1 MPTTATASTA
11 SMAPRPTLTFG
22 QILNMNFGF
31 FGIQY
36 SFGLQQ
42 SSMSPIYRYLGANEA
57 SLPLLWLAGPVT
69 GLLVQP
75 IIGAMS
81 DRTLSPRGRRT
92 PYFLVGAILCSI
104 ALLLM
109 PFSAAL
115 WMAAGLLWILDAA
128 NNVTMEPYRAFVSD
142 RLDASQHSIG
152 FLTQSGRTTFYCP
165 SCQR

>member
-1 MPTTATASTA
+1 MPTAAAMPSASI
-11 SMAPRPTLTFG
+11 APRPMLTFG

-42 SSMSPIYRYLGANEA
+42 SSMSPIYRYLGADEA
-57 SLPLLWLAGPVT
+57 SLPMLWLAGPVT

-104 ALLLM
+104 ALLFM
-109 PFSAAL
+109 PFRASCRSAPRYG
-115 WMAAGLLWILDAA
+115 WRPDSCGSS
-128 NNVTMEPYRAFVSD
+128 TP
-142 RLDASQHSIG
+142 
-152 FLTQSGRTTFYCP
+152 RTT
-165 SCQR
+165 

>member
-1 MPTTATASTA
+1 MPTATTTPSTT
-11 SMAPRPTLTFG
+11 SAPRPTPTFG

-57 SLPLLWLAGPVT
+57 SLPMLWLAGPVT

-75 IIGAMS
+75 LIGAMS

-109 PFSAAL
+109 PFSPVL

-128 NNVTMEPYRAFVSD
+128 NNITMEPYRAFVSD
-142 RLDASQHSIG
+142 KLDHAQHSLG
-152 FLTQSGRTTFYCP
+152 FLTQSAFTGLG
-165 SCQR
+165 Q

>member
-1 MPTTATASTA
+1 PSLMSTAPAATVATTA
-11 SMAPRPTLTFG
+11 RPTLTFG
-22 QILNMNFGF
+22 QILNMNFWF

-57 SLPLLWLAGPVT
+57 SLPMLWLAGPVT

-75 IIGAMS
+75 LIGAMT

-104 ALLLM
+104 
-109 PFSAAL
+109 
-115 WMAAGLLWILDAA
+115 
-128 NNVTMEPYRAFVSD
+128 
-142 RLDASQHSIG
+142 
-152 FLTQSGRTTFYCP
+152 
-165 SCQR
+165 